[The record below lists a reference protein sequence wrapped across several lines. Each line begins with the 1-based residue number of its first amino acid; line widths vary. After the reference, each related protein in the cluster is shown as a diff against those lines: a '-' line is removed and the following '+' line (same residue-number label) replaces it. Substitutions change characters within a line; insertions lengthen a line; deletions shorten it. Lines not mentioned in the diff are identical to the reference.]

1 MRVRYSI
8 AARINI
14 AFGVIILAVI
24 LNSLILRKAF
34 IGYQK
39 ENQQVTEVLAP
50 SLGQLNL
57 LRQSVNEAALQ
68 AEFCLLS
75 DHADSLNRAAI
86 KDIINEQLPGYLK
99 EISIYQEHWDT
110 VSQDLFQSAGFSIRD
125 TLNVLLS
132 EVMDR
137 SASLQDSKPGSLSAL
152 PAILLNQ
159 QINDVAGNIYLSLA
173 ALITR
178 EEEQIDQ
185 AHLRM
190 NEASRQFN
198 LYMKI
203 MTSLLI
209 LVALLMTVLT
219 TRALVSPIRG
229 IRDTLNQMSQG
240 IFPREK
246 VKESRDEIGD
256 MSIALNS
263 LVSSLQ
269 KISEFSVEIGKGN
282 FDNDFKPLSKDDVL
296 GNALINMRDELRKA
310 AEEDGKRKQE
320 DDQRNWAT
328 LGLAKFG
335 EILRQNNNNIEELSY
350 TIISNLV
357 DYTNAN
363 QGGLFLINNNDP
375 DHIFIELVSC
385 YAFNR
390 KKFLEKTIE
399 PGEGLIGRCIQE
411 RASIYLSD
419 IPDNYIR
426 INSGLGD
433 SNPRSLLIVPLLL
446 NEDVF
451 GAIEIAS
458 FEELERYK
466 IEFVEKIGES
476 IASTI
481 STVKFNIQ
489 TATLLDQSRQQAEQM
504 ASQEEEMR
512 QNMEELRATQEQSE
526 RRELELMRQL
536 EELKERYN
544 SLSKKKE

>member
-1 MRVRYSI
+1 MKVRYSI

-24 LNSLILRKAF
+24 LNSLILRRAF
-34 IGYQK
+34 IGYQR

-75 DHADSLNRAAI
+75 EHADSLNRAALNNI
-86 KDIINEQLPGYLK
+86 VREQLPGYLK
-99 EISIYQEHWDT
+99 EIS
-110 VSQDLFQSAGFSIRD
+110 LFQDHLDPTSQSMLQNAGLSIRD
-125 TLNVLLS
+125 TLIILLNEVLN
-132 EVMDR
+132 R
-137 SASLQDSKPGSLSAL
+137 SGSMQENIYVSGSAL
-152 PAILLNQ
+152 PAILLNKE
-159 QINDVAGNIYLSLA
+159 ISDAAGNIYRILGG
-173 ALITR
+173 LIIR
-178 EEEQIDQ
+178 EEEQVDE
-185 AHLRM
+185 AHQRM

-219 TRALVSPIRG
+219 TSALVSPIRS

-282 FDNDFKPLSKDDVL
+282 FDNDFKPLSEEDVL

-310 AEEDGKRKQE
+310 AEEEGKRKQE

-357 DYTNAN
+357 DYTSAN
-363 QGGLFLINNNDP
+363 QGGLFLINNSDP

-385 YAFNR
+385 YAYNR
-390 KKFLEKTIE
+390 KKFIEKTIE

-411 RASIYLSD
+411 RSSIYIND

-446 NEDVF
+446 NEEVF

-536 EELKERYN
+536 EELKERFN
-544 SLSKKKE
+544 ALSKKKE